1 MLDANAVGSRMIM
14 YYSVLRTS
22 YIAQERMASLN
33 APFYLDPGTRR
44 SSLEPIEHTLTGA
57 IDPWKK
63 GTTY

>member
-1 MLDANAVGSRMIM
+1 MIM